1 MLEKGL
7 LDEQTAEEVRMRLA
21 EGKTLDQALLSL
33 FFVNQADSCLNRRIW
48 YLKTSHHAKWVIFEK
63 CS

>member
-33 FFVNQADSCLNRRIW
+33 
-48 YLKTSHHAKWVIFEK
+48 